1 MTTLSIDKSTAHG
14 NVGVLALAF
23 ALSACLGNLGGVD
36 GAPPGEGT
44 NGTSGSSS
52 GGGPG
57 TVTPGEALEC
67 DASVVDPGPSPMR
80 LLSREQYLNTVR
92 DLVGDVPGLEAALGP
107 ANEASAFGLVQ
118 PDVTQVELEHFQA
131 AADVIAAAIAS
142 DPARLGD
149 IAPCE
154 AGAEPRACA
163 RQVVVRF
170 GARAYRA
177 PITDAADIERHL
189 GLFGVG
195 AETSYEHGIEMLLR
209 GMLQSPRFLYRV
221 EIGTSEK
228 VSERAVRLSP
238 HEVAARLSYTL
249 WGTLPD
255 ARLNEAIEDGGLTT
269 REGVAAQVGWML
281 EDERGKKL
289 LHRFL
294 GSWTHLNGLVGV
306 VKDESAFPEWQSR
319 SFRESLRGQADAF
332 FDHVL
337 HEQGGALRAL
347 FTSTTV
353 FYNKDLG
360 GYYGVTGG
368 DAFQALERADGT
380 ASGILTLPALLAVQA
395 KPAESSP
402 IYRGRFVREALLCQ
416 QLPAPPANIPKPPE
430 VDASSST
437 RERLA
442 QHEVDPSCS
451 GCHQLLDPI
460 GFGFEHYDALGRYRE
475 LDGGKPVDASGKVVA
490 TRDMNGQFV
499 GVAEL
504 GERLAGSAEV
514 EECVARQ
521 WFRFAIARFEQ
532 DMDGCSMERL
542 LETFR
547 AAGQDLNALPRAVVE
562 TDAFLYRRPIDTHAD
577 AKEMP

>member
-1 MTTLSIDKSTAHG
+1 MTTISIDRFTVHG
-14 NVGVLALAF
+14 SVGLLAVAF
-23 ALSACLGNLGGVD
+23 ALSACIGNLGGGGD
-36 GAPPGEGT
+36 GSPPAD
-44 NGTSGSSS
+44 GTSGSGSSSS
-52 GGGPG
+52 GGPGPVGPG
-57 TVTPGEALEC
+57 EPLAC
-67 DASVVDPGPSPMR
+67 DADVVDPGPSPMR

-107 ANEASAFGLVQ
+107 ANEASAFGLLQ

-131 AADVIAAAIAS
+131 GADAIAAAIAS
-142 DPARLGD
+142 DPARLGE

-154 AGAEPRACA
+154 AGAEPRECA
-163 RQVVVRF
+163 RQMVVSF

-189 GLFGVG
+189 GLFSFG

-228 VSERAVRLSP
+228 VSDRAVKLSP

-255 ARLNEAIEDGGLTT
+255 ARLNEAIADGSLTT
-269 REGVAAQVGWML
+269 QEGVAAQVGWML

-289 LHRFL
+289 VHRFL
-294 GSWTHLNGLVGV
+294 GSWMHLNGLYGV

-332 FDHVL
+332 FNHVL
-337 HEQGGALRAL
+337 DEKGGALSAL

-353 FYNKDLG
+353 FYNEDLG

-368 DAFQALERADGT
+368 DAFQALERTDGT

-402 IYRGRFVREALLCQ
+402 IYRGKFVREALLCQ
-416 QLPAPPANIPKPPE
+416 QLPAPPPDIPKPPE
-430 VDASSST
+430 VDPSSST
-437 RERLA
+437 RDRLA
-442 QHEVDPSCS
+442 QHEVDPTCA

-475 LDGGKPVDASGKVVA
+475 LDGGKPVDASGKIIG
-490 TRDMNGQFV
+490 TRDIDGEFV
-499 GVAEL
+499 GVTEL
-504 GERLAGSAEV
+504 GEKLAGSADV
-514 EECVARQ
+514 EACVARQ
-521 WFRFAIARFEQ
+521 WFRFAISRFEQ
-532 DMDGCSMERL
+532 EMDGCSMERL

-562 TDAFLYRRPIDTHAD
+562 TDAFLYRRAIDTHAQ
-577 AKEMP
+577 EMP

>member
-1 MTTLSIDKSTAHG
+1 MTTSSIEQFKSHG
-14 NVGVLALAF
+14 SVGLLAAAL
-23 ALSACLGNLGGVD
+23 ALSACIGNLGSED
-36 GAPPGEGT
+36 GKSPAEGT

-52 GGGPG
+52 SGGSGSGPSGPG
-57 TVTPGEALEC
+57 EPLRC
-67 DASVVDPGPSPMR
+67 DASTIDPGPSPMR

-92 DLVGDVPGLEAALGP
+92 DLAGDVPGLDAALGP
-107 ANEASAFGLVQ
+107 AIEASAFGLLQ

-131 AADVIAAAIAS
+131 AADVIAAAVAG
-142 DPARLGD
+142 DPEALDR

-154 AGAEPRACA
+154 AGAEPRECA
-163 RQVVVRF
+163 RQLVVGF

-189 GLFGVG
+189 QLFDVG
-195 AETSYEHGIEMLLR
+195 AETSYEHGIELLLR

-228 VSERAVRLSP
+228 VSDRAVKLSP
-238 HEVAARLSYTL
+238 YEVAARLSYML

-255 ARLNEAIEDGGLTT
+255 ARLNEAIEDGSLTT
-269 REGVAAQVGWML
+269 KEGVAAQLDWML
-281 EDERGKKL
+281 EDERGERL
-289 LHRFL
+289 VHRFL
-294 GSWTHLNGLVGV
+294 GSWTHLNGLNSV
-306 VKDESAFPEWQSR
+306 VKDADAFPEWQSR

-337 HEQGGALRAL
+337 DDEGGKLSALL
-347 FTSTTV
+347 TSTTV
-353 FYNKDLG
+353 FYNKDLD
-360 GYYGVTGG
+360 GYYGVTG
-368 DAFQALERADGT
+368 DDSFQPLKRTDGAT
-380 ASGILTLPALLAVQA
+380 SGILTLPALLAIQA

-402 IYRGRFVREALLCQ
+402 IYRGKFVREALLCQ

-430 VDASSST
+430 VDPSSST
-437 RERLA
+437 RERLS
-442 QHEVDPSCS
+442 QHEVDPSCV

-460 GFGFEHYDALGRYRE
+460 GFGFEHYDAIGRYRE
-475 LDGGKPVDASGKVVA
+475 LDGGEPVDASGKVIA
-490 TRDMNGQFV
+490 TRDMDGEFE

-504 GERLAGSAEV
+504 GSRLAGSAEV

-532 DMDGCSMERL
+532 DMDGCSMESL
-542 LETFR
+542 LETFK

-562 TDAFLYRRPIDTHAD
+562 TDAFLYRRPIDAHT
-577 AKEMP
+577 KEMP

>member
-1 MTTLSIDKSTAHG
+1 MTTSSIEQFKSHG
-14 NVGVLALAF
+14 SVGLLAVAL
-23 ALSACLGNLGGVD
+23 ALSACIGNLGSED
-36 GAPPGEGT
+36 GKSPQEGT

-52 GGGPG
+52 SGGSGSGSAGPG
-57 TVTPGEALEC
+57 EPLKC
-67 DASVVDPGPSPMR
+67 DASTIDPGPSPMR

-92 DLVGDVPGLEAALGP
+92 DLAGDVPGLDAALGP
-107 ANEASAFGLVQ
+107 AIEASAFGLLQ

-131 AADVIAAAIAS
+131 AADVIAAAIAGN
-142 DPARLGD
+142 PAALDR

-154 AGAEPRACA
+154 AGADPSECA
-163 RQVVVRF
+163 RQLVVGF

-177 PITDAADIERHL
+177 PITDAADIERHMQ
-189 GLFGVG
+189 LFGVG
-195 AETSYEHGIEMLLR
+195 AETSYEHGVELLLR

-228 VSERAVRLSP
+228 VSDRAVKLSP
-238 HEVAARLSYTL
+238 YEVAARLSYML

-255 ARLNEAIEDGGLTT
+255 ARLNEAIEDGSLTT
-269 REGVAAQVGWML
+269 KEGVAAQLDWML
-281 EDERGKKL
+281 EDERGERL
-289 LHRFL
+289 VHRFL
-294 GSWTHLNGLVGV
+294 GSWTHLNGLNSV
-306 VKDESAFPEWQSR
+306 VKDADAFPEWQSR

-337 HEQGGALRAL
+337 DDEGGKLSALL
-347 FTSTTV
+347 TSTTV

-360 GYYGVTGG
+360 GYYGVTG
-368 DAFQALERADGT
+368 DESFQALKRTDGAT
-380 ASGILTLPALLAVQA
+380 SGLLTLPALLAIQA

-402 IYRGRFVREALLCQ
+402 IYRGKFVREALLCQ

-430 VDASSST
+430 VDPNSST
-437 RERLA
+437 RERLS
-442 QHEVDPSCS
+442 QHEVDPSCV

-475 LDGGKPVDASGKVVA
+475 LDGGEPVDASGKVIA
-490 TRDMNGQFV
+490 TRDMDGDFE

-532 DMDGCSMERL
+532 DMDGCSMESL
-542 LETFR
+542 LETFK

-562 TDAFLYRRPIDTHAD
+562 TDAFLYRRPIDAHT
-577 AKEMP
+577 KEMP